1 MDWQLLGVMGLAAL
15 VPALIILG
23 GAPAARDAATATWRT
38 GQHRLGARV
47 VDRLPTSWRR
57 GLAARLVAA
66 GAEPSGGLGAAV
78 GLRVISL
85 TAGIGIVAVVLAV
98 GVGRVGLVAG
108 MAVAGAVAAAPEVTL
123 RRRTTRRRMAMARDL
138 PRILDLLVISVE
150 AGLGLDQA
158 LGRVVAAVP
167 GALADEFGRLLT
179 EVGAG
184 VARAEA
190 LRGLAARCPVPELR
204 SFSLAM
210 VQAEAYGVSVGP
222 LLRAQAEEIRTR
234 HRQAAQMLA
243 QKAPVKLL
251 VPMVLCIFPALLV
264 VVAGPALLSVRT
276 LIAR

>member
-1 MDWQLLGVMGLAAL
+1 MGWQLLVAMSLAAL
-15 VPALIILG
+15 VSALVVVG
-23 GAPAARDAATATWRT
+23 TDPAARESCVDVWRA
-38 GQHRLGARV
+38 GQLRLGDRV
-47 VDRLPTSWRR
+47 AERLPEPWRR

-66 GAEPSGGLGAAV
+66 GAGPTGGFGAAV
-78 GLRVISL
+78 GLRVTSL
-85 TAGIGIVAVVLAV
+85 LVA
-98 GVGRVGLVAG
+98 VGLVAMVG
-108 MAVAGAVAAAPEVTL
+108 LAGAGRVGFIAGLGGALAVVAAPEVRL
-123 RRRTTRRRMAMARDL
+123 RRRIARRRASMARDL

-158 LGRVVAAVP
+158 LGRVVRAVP

-184 VARAEA
+184 VGRADA

-204 SFSLAM
+204 SFTLAM

-251 VPMVLCIFPALLV
+251 MPMVLCIFPALLV